1 MTQPIPIIGAGIA
14 GLTLSRSLLHRGIP
28 SVLYEKGSSN
38 PRFNYAITLHST
50 AYQPLLKILDL
61 DVDTFKRRV
70 AVDAESGG
78 TGVITP
84 RANVSSHNGLYD
96 TSSSFRANRAKLEQL
111 LREGLDVRWKH
122 ALQSV
127 EKSSQGAT
135 LLFANGESCVGKL
148 VVGADGVHSQV
159 RKLLLPSVDPVIL
172 PYAVFNGKRRI
183 SSKDFDDVFEPA
195 MQESNVVGMKRDDAL
210 LSVSVSD
217 RKEKEEEQGGVSLGW
232 IFSRP
237 SRGNADPLHRP
248 TRSTTDAQNIPD
260 ELFQEVRALKDLTP
274 PFSVMFDA
282 EKMRR
287 DRILHWLMRTTSAPL
302 PELRDLLARTGV
314 CLMGDAV
321 HAEPILGGNG
331 ANAAIVDALMLAD
344 AISSNEQDNVLNWYN
359 ERYSKWLQGVE
370 ESQTSIARMHEPSTQ
385 AAANL

>member
-70 AVDAESGG
+70 AVDAESSG
-78 TGVITP
+78 TGLIAQ
-84 RANVSSHNGLYD
+84 RANPSSHNGLYN

-135 LLFANGESCVGKL
+135 MHFSNGESCVGKL

-183 SSKDFDDVFEPA
+183 PSKDFDDVFKPA
-195 MQESNVVGMKRDDAL
+195 MQGSNVVEMKRDDAL
-210 LSVSVSD
+210 LSISVSD
-217 RKEKEEEQGGVSLGW
+217 RKEEEVSLGW

-237 SRGNADPLHRP
+237 SRGNTDPLHRP
-248 TRSTTDAQNIPD
+248 TRSTIEAENIPD
-260 ELFQEVRALKDLTP
+260 ELFQEVRALKDFTP
-274 PFSVMFDA
+274 PFSIMFDA
-282 EKMRR
+282 EKMRG
-287 DRILHWLMRTTSAPL
+287 DRVLHWLMRTTSAPL

-344 AISSNEQDNVLNWYN
+344 AISSSEQDSVLSWYN
-359 ERYSKWLQGVE
+359 DRYSKWVQGVQ
-370 ESQTSIARMHEPSTQ
+370 ESQTSIARMHGPSTQ